1 VTFSGDRW
9 TQESSPRRRTT
20 RTQPASVF
28 ALVLVLN
35 EPARGGIIPP
45 IWQRTEPV
53 AARSAVLSATP
64 IRVRPVT

>member
-28 ALVLVLN
+28 ALVLVPN
-35 EPARGGIIPP
+35 EPARDGIIPP

-64 IRVRPVT
+64 IQYAP